1 MEAIWFPP
9 VLPTHYPVALGGGQI
24 PLSLRFPLDAIPEV
38 ALSFIDRAD
47 MVGILHHGPM
57 PPLAR
62 RLECDTVPPPPP
74 LQTLDGRIPPPPTRP
89 PPRP

>member
-1 MEAIWFPP
+1 LVSTSVAHSLPSCIGWWPDSIVLAI
-9 VLPTHYPVALGGGQI
+9 
-24 PLSLRFPLDAIPEV
+24 SIPEV